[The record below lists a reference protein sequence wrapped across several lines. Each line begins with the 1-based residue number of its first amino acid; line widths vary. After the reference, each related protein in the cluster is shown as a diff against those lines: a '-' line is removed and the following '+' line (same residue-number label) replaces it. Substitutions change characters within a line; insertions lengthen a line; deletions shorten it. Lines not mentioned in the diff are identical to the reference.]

1 MFRAFAVRLPHVGAT
16 IAVLALAAC
25 TQPSPPSNQSTKA
38 PAPTYD
44 IVAQIRAAGERDKS
58 AIEVAPLRDPGVTGL
73 QDGASADERAQQYD
87 AAGAK
92 LDSALKIAGDAPD
105 LLQDRA
111 EIAVRLNDNATA
123 ERLAHRSYDIGPK
136 LGSLCAR
143 NWQTVVEMRTQA
155 NDTAGAAAAKQEVAK
170 CHVAGATRFND
181 PKNFPWTIGFNPS
194 YQLDRDRQ
202 APMGHCSGRQGEQ
215 NLCPRRRQRQRVGN

>member
-38 PAPTYD
+38 PPPTYD
-44 IVAQIRAAGERDKS
+44 IVAQIRAAGDRDKS

-111 EIAVRLNDNATA
+111 EIYVRQRDYKDA
-123 ERLAHRSYDIGPK
+123 EKLARHSYEIGPK

-143 NWQTVVEMRTQA
+143 NWQTVVEMRLQA
-155 NDTAGAAAAKQEVAK
+155 QDEAGAANARQELAK
-170 CHVAGATRFND
+170 CHQAGPVR
-181 PKNFPWTIGFNPS
+181 
-194 YQLDRDRQ
+194 
-202 APMGHCSGRQGEQ
+202 M
-215 NLCPRRRQRQRVGN
+215 